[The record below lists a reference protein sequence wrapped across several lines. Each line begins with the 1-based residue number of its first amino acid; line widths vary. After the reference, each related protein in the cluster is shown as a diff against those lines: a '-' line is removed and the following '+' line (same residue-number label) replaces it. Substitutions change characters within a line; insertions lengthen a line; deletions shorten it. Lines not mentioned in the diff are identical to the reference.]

1 MGANH
6 LKTVIH
12 IYKKYNQNRAFHTS
26 SRRGMVKV
34 TMSYFFPLSF
44 FFFLSVITNKALNV
58 GAKIE
63 MEIHSGLF

>member
-1 MGANH
+1 MGTNH

-12 IYKKYNQNRAFHTS
+12 IYKKYNQNRGFHIS
-26 SRRGMVKV
+26 SRTGMVKV
-34 TMSYFFPLSF
+34 TKSFFFLCL
-44 FFFLSVITNKALNV
+44 FFFLSVITNEALNV

>member
-12 IYKKYNQNRAFHTS
+12 IYKKYNQNRGFHTS

-34 TMSYFFPLSF
+34 TKSF
-44 FFFLSVITNKALNV
+44 FSFVFFLSVITNKALNV

-63 MEIHSGLF
+63 TEIHSGLF